1 MMDEKKIL
9 INTQGGPVING
20 GTFTNVE
27 FVAQKHV
34 YYQEPERKKLVE
46 GIEDAVEV
54 SADEQD
60 EVLELP
66 AVLCTPEAKALHTK
80 LHQENIVDSYWQ
92 PIELSNAEKGT
103 LVEYIADKLGIKSKW
118 KLFGGLWKVDG
129 ETLRTAKARG
139 LDQDKT
145 WEFRNK
151 LDKL

>member
-60 EVLELP
+60 EVLQLP
-66 AVLCTPEAKALHTK
+66 AVLSTPEAKALHTK
-80 LHQENIVDSYWQ
+80 LQQAGMVDADWQ
-92 PIELSNAEKGT
+92 PIALSNAEKGT
-103 LVEYIADKLGIKSKW
+103 LAEYIADKLGIKSKW
-118 KLFGGLWKVDG
+118 KLFGGLWKVDA

-145 WEFRNK
+145 WEFR
-151 LDKL
+151 DKLNEL

>member
-80 LHQENIVDSYWQ
+80 LHHENIVDSYWQ

-103 LVEYIADKLGIKSKW
+103 LAEYIADKLGIKSKW

>member
-1 MMDEKKIL
+1 MDEKKIL

-34 YYQEPERKKLVE
+34 YYQEPERKKQE
-46 GIEDAVEV
+46 EDIEDAEEVVEAV
-54 SADEQD
+54 SIP
-60 EVLELP
+60 EL
-66 AVLCTPEAKALHTK
+66 LSTPEAKALHTK
-80 LHQENIVDSYWQ
+80 LQQAGMVDADWQ
-92 PIELSNAEKGT
+92 PIALSNAEKGT
-103 LVEYIADKLGIKSKW
+103 LAEYIADKLGIKSKW
-118 KLFGGLWKVDG
+118 KLFGGLWKVDA

-151 LDKL
+151 LNEL

>member
-34 YYQEPERKKLVE
+34 YYQEPERKKQVE
-46 GIEDAVEV
+46 VIEDAVEV
-54 SADEQD
+54 SAGEQD

-66 AVLCTPEAKALHTK
+66 EVLCTTDAQALHTK
-80 LHQENIVDSYWQ
+80 LEQAGMVDADWQ
-92 PIELSNAEKGT
+92 PLGLSNAEKGT
-103 LVEYIADKLGIKSKW
+103 LVDYIADKLHIKSKW
-118 KLFGGLWKVDG
+118 KLFGMLWQVDA

-139 LDQDKT
+139 LEQDKT

-151 LDKL
+151 LNEL

>member
-34 YYQEPERKKLVE
+34 YYQEPERKKQVE

-60 EVLELP
+60 EVLQLP
-66 AVLCTPEAKALHTK
+66 EVLCTPEAKALHTK
-80 LHQENIVDSYWQ
+80 LHQAGMVDADWQ
-92 PIELSNAEKGT
+92 PIALSNAEKGT
-103 LVEYIADKLGIKSKW
+103 LAEYIADKLGIKSKW

>member
-34 YYQEPERKKLVE
+34 YYQEPERKKQE
-46 GIEDAVEV
+46 EDIEDAEEVVEAV
-54 SADEQD
+54 SIP
-60 EVLELP
+60 EL
-66 AVLCTPEAKALHTK
+66 LSTPEAKALHTK
-80 LHQENIVDSYWQ
+80 LQQAGMVDADWQ
-92 PIELSNAEKGT
+92 PIALSNAEKGT
-103 LVEYIADKLGIKSKW
+103 LAEYIADKLGIKSKW
-118 KLFGGLWKVDG
+118 KLFGGLWKVDA

-151 LDKL
+151 LNEL